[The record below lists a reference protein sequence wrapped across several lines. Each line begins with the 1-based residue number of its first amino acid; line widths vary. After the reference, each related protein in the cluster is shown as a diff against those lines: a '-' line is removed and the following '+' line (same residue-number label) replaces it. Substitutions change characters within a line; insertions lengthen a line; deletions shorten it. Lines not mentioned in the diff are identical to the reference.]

1 MGSKGK
7 GGVELHLFKAQC
19 TLCVVIGVSN
29 SSAME
34 GNSTLTL
41 FIILHIIF
49 YGRNLNDTI
58 SYISMNKMMITYKLY

>member
-7 GGVELHLFKAQC
+7 GGVELHLFKGQC

-34 GNSTLTL
+34 GNSTLT
-41 FIILHIIF
+41 IIF
-49 YGRNLNDTI
+49 FSRNLNDTI